1 MSSSVLI
8 QPLLRS
14 DVSAAVAIIHAHDE
28 DDGEAAALS
37 YERSLENQFCVK
49 MKDRLIGVTGYQ
61 REGKDVAWLSWHY
74 VVPKLQGKGW
84 GEIMLKQILVKMGE
98 IGVRKMFISTSDYRE
113 SAGVEML
120 YAGAMA
126 LYEKE
131 GFERECYHADYFE
144 EGEGEIVY
152 GKRIRPPDL
161 GMGLAKAVPI
171 RLLRAE
177 LIDETD
183 AAYVIGWEECAQE
196 ERFSVEDLHAVVEAA
211 KRTGAR
217 SVFLSFPSTM
227 VEGVQGDLSQGGV
240 QEDGVLQ
247 DYYAD
252 GIHEVRYRRKC

>member
-8 QPLLRS
+8 QPLLSS
-14 DVSAAVAIIHAHDE
+14 DVSAALAIIHAHDE
-28 DDGEAAALS
+28 DDGEAAALT

-49 MKDRLIGVTGYQ
+49 IKGRLIGVTGYQ

-74 VVPKLQGKGW
+74 VLPQLQGRGW
-84 GEIMLKQILVKMGE
+84 GEIMLKQILVKVGE

-113 SAGVEML
+113 SSGAEML
-120 YAGAMA
+120 YAAAMA

-131 GFERECYHADYFE
+131 GFEKECYHSDYFE
-144 EGEGEIVY
+144 EGEGEIIY

-161 GMGLAKAVPI
+161 GVGLAKAVPI

-183 AAYVIGWEECAQE
+183 ATYVIGWEECAQE
-196 ERFSVEDLHAVVEAA
+196 ERFSVEDLYAVVEAA
-211 KRTGAR
+211 GKTGAR

-227 VEGVQGDLSQGGV
+227 LEGLQSDLSKGSFK
-240 QEDGVLQ
+240 EDGVLR

-252 GIHEVRYRRKC
+252 GIHEIRYRQRN